1 MLICL
6 KTIGPVMDK
15 QKMQFQGHKDT
26 QALLEMARA
35 LGTTCDLDRLLQMVI
50 RYSMELLDAERAT
63 LFLYDRQKEELY
75 SRIAEGTKEIRI
87 SINTGL
93 AGAAARSLE
102 IINVPDAYKDSR
114 FNRDIDKNT
123 GFRTHNLLSCPLT
136 DYDGKLVG
144 ILQVLNKRDGAFDE
158 NDIALAGA
166 FSAQAGVAL
175 QRASLIEEHLEK
187 VRLEDSLRIAKE
199 IQEGLLPSKAPEF
212 PGFDIAC
219 WNRPCDATGGDYCDF
234 LALDGD
240 RLVVTFGDVTGHGV
254 GPALVSCATRAMVR
268 ALSSVN
274 DDIENVMCRVNN
286 LLSEDLP
293 ENRFVTVFL
302 GLLDANDGQLHYCS
316 AGQGPLLYLHAH
328 TNQADTLGAGGIPM
342 GIIPDFGPF
351 LLEQI
356 IMQTGDLFALLT
368 DGFYEWAREDGE
380 LFGVERVI
388 QVMQTNRN
396 RSASEILFAIK
407 DAVEAFADTT
417 QADDLTA
424 IIIKKT

>member
-1 MLICL
+1 
-6 KTIGPVMDK
+6 
-15 QKMQFQGHKDT
+15 MQFQGHKNT

-35 LGTTCDLDRLLQMVI
+35 LGTTCDLERLLQMVI

-63 LFLYDRQKEELY
+63 LFLYDRQNEELY
-75 SRIAEGTKEIRI
+75 SRIAEGAGEIRI
-87 SINTGL
+87 SVNTGL

-102 IINVPDAYKDSR
+102 IINVPDAYQDSR
-114 FNRDIDKNT
+114 FNPDVDKNT
-123 GFRTHNLLSCPLT
+123 GYRTRNLLSCPLT
-136 DYDGKLVG
+136 DYNGKLVG
-144 ILQVLNKRDGAFDE
+144 ILQVLNKRDGVFDE

-199 IQEGLLPSKAPEF
+199 IQEGLLPSEAPKLL
-212 PGFDIAC
+212 GFDIAC

-254 GPALVSCATRAMVR
+254 GPALVSCATRAMIR

-274 DDIENVMCRVNN
+274 DDIENVMWRVNN

-302 GLLDANDGQLHYCS
+302 GLLDANAGQLHYCS
-316 AGQGPLLYLHAH
+316 AGQGPLLWLHAE
-328 TNQADTLGAGGIPM
+328 TNRTDTIGAGGIPM
-342 GIIPDFGPF
+342 GIIPDCGPF
-351 LLEQI
+351 PVERI
-356 IMQTGDLFALLT
+356 PMQKGDLFALLT
-368 DGFYEWAREDGE
+368 DGFYEWTRGDGE

-388 QVMQTNRN
+388 QVMQANKN
-396 RSASEILFAIK
+396 RSAYEILFAVK
-407 DAVEAFADTT
+407 EAVETFVDTK
-417 QADDLTA
+417 QGDDLTA

>member
-1 MLICL
+1 
-6 KTIGPVMDK
+6 MDK
-15 QKMQFQGHKDT
+15 QEMQFQGHKNT

-50 RYSMELLDAERAT
+50 RYSMDLLDAERAT
-63 LFLYDRQKEELY
+63 LFLYDREKEELY
-75 SRIAEGTKEIRI
+75 SRIAEGTEEIRI
-87 SINTGL
+87 SVNTGL

-102 IINVPDAYKDSR
+102 IINVPDAYKDPR
-114 FNRDIDKNT
+114 FNQDVDKNT
-123 GFRTHNLLSCPLT
+123 GYRTRNLLSCPLT

-144 ILQVLNKRDGAFDE
+144 VLQVLNKKEGAFSE
-158 NDIALAGA
+158 NDISLAAA

-175 QRASLIEEHLEK
+175 QRANLLEEHLEK
-187 VRLEDSLRIAKE
+187 LRLEDSLRIAKE
-199 IQEGLLPSKAPEF
+199 IQEGLLPSEAPEL

-219 WNRPCDATGGDYCDF
+219 WNRPCDETGGDYCDF
-234 LALDGD
+234 LVLDGD

-254 GPALVSCATRAMVR
+254 GPALVSCATRAMIR

-302 GLLDANDGQLHYCS
+302 GLLDANTGQLHYCS
-316 AGQGPLLYLHAH
+316 AGQGPLLWLHA
-328 TNQADTLGAGGIPM
+328 DTSQVDSLGAGGIPM

-351 LLEQI
+351 RLEKITMKAQ
-356 IMQTGDLFALLT
+356 DLFVLLT
-368 DGFYEWAREDGE
+368 DGFYEWARLDGE

-388 QVMQTNRN
+388 EIMQVNQN
-396 RSASEILFAIK
+396 RSATEILFAVK
-407 DAVEAFADTT
+407 EAVEAFADTK

>member
-1 MLICL
+1 
-6 KTIGPVMDK
+6 MDK

-75 SRIAEGTKEIRI
+75 SRIAEGTEEIRI

-102 IINVPDAYKDSR
+102 IINVPDAYKDPR
-114 FNRDIDKNT
+114 FNQDIDKNT
-123 GFRTHNLLSCPLT
+123 GYRTRNLLSCPLT
-136 DYDGKLVG
+136 DYNGKLVG
-144 ILQVLNKRDGAFDE
+144 ILQVLNKRGGAFDE

-199 IQEGLLPSKAPEF
+199 IQEGLLPSEAPQL

-234 LALDGD
+234 LLLDEN
-240 RLVVTFGDVTGHGV
+240 RLIVTLGDVTGHGV
-254 GPALVSCATRAMVR
+254 GPALVSCATRAMIR

-302 GLLDANDGQLHYCS
+302 GLLDAASHQLHYSS
-316 AGQGPLLYLHAH
+316 AGQGPLLWLHAD
-328 TNQADTLGAGGIPM
+328 TNQVDIIGAGGIPM
-342 GIIPDFGPF
+342 GIIPDCAPF
-351 LLEQI
+351 SV
-356 IMQTGDLFALLT
+356 QTETLHSGDIFALLT
-368 DGFYEWAREDGE
+368 DGFYEWAHEDGE
-380 LFGVERVI
+380 LFGTERVI
-388 QVMQTNRN
+388 QVLQANQT
-396 RSASEILFAIK
+396 RSALDNLWAVK
-407 DAVEAFADTT
+407 DAVEAFADTK

>member
-1 MLICL
+1 
-6 KTIGPVMDK
+6 MDK
-15 QKMQFQGHKDT
+15 QKMEFQGHKDT

-102 IINVPDAYKDSR
+102 IINVPDAYKDPR
-114 FNRDIDKNT
+114 FNQDIDKNT
-123 GFRTHNLLSCPLT
+123 GYRTRNLLSCPLT
-136 DYDGKLVG
+136 DYNGKLVG

-302 GLLDANDGQLHYCS
+302 GLLDANASQLHYCS
-316 AGQGPLLYLHAH
+316 AGQGPLLWLHAD

-407 DAVEAFADTT
+407 EAVEAFADTT

>member
-1 MLICL
+1 MLNCL
-6 KTIGPVMDK
+6 KTIGPVMEK
-15 QKMQFQGHKDT
+15 QNMEIQGHKNT

-35 LGTTCDLDRLLQMVI
+35 LGTTCDLDRLLQMVVS
-50 RYSMELLDAERAT
+50 YSMELLDAERAT
-63 LFLYDRQKEELY
+63 LFLYDREKEELY
-75 SRIAEGTKEIRI
+75 SRIAEGTEEIRI
-87 SINTGL
+87 SVNTGL

-102 IINVPDAYKDSR
+102 IVNVPDAYKDPR
-114 FNRDIDKNT
+114 FNQDVDKNT
-123 GFRTHNLLSCPLT
+123 GYLTRNLLSCPLT

-144 ILQVLNKRDGAFDE
+144 VLQVLNKKQGAFSESDTS
-158 NDIALAGA
+158 LAAA

-175 QRASLIEEHLEK
+175 QRASLIEEHIEK
-187 VRLEDSLRIAKE
+187 QRLEDSLRIAKE
-199 IQEGLLPSKAPEF
+199 IQEELLPSEAPTL

-219 WNRPCDATGGDYCDF
+219 WNRPCDETGGDYCDF
-234 LALDGD
+234 LALDGE

-254 GPALVSCATRAMVR
+254 GPALVSCATRAMIR

-274 DDIENVMCRVNN
+274 DEIETVMYLVNN

-302 GLLDANDGQLHYCS
+302 GLLDGPSSQLHYCS
-316 AGQGPLLYLHAH
+316 AGQGPLLRLHAETH
-328 TNQADTLGAGGIPM
+328 QVDTLGANGIPM
-342 GIIPDFGPF
+342 GILADFGPF
-351 LLEQI
+351 PLEKI
-356 IMQTGDLFALLT
+356 IMQPGDLFALLT

-388 QVMQTNRN
+388 EIIQANQS
-396 RSASEILFAIK
+396 RSAMEILFAVK
-407 DAVEAFADTT
+407 EAVEAFTDTK